1 MSATPFIRKL
11 PMQDRYNRLPFSPSY
26 EFRATRAFVM
36 QGIEY
41 TLGMPIDKAGI
52 ETRRLRQM
60 YDSRMI
66 EAILDEAPVAPAPK
80 KAPAQKAEAKA
91 QKAEAPKVDAT
102 PTEASKSALSVDYRG
117 FGRYFVIDAEGKEIS
132 GPHSKDEAHKLVK

>member
-11 PMQDRYNRLPFSPSY
+11 PMQPRYNRLPFSPSY
-26 EFRATRAFVM
+26 QFRATRAFVM

-41 TLGMPIDKAGI
+41 TMGTPIDKAGI
-52 ETRRLRQM
+52 EVRRLRQM

-66 EAILDEAPVAPAPK
+66 EAILDEAPAAPAPT
-80 KAPAQKAEAKA
+80 KAPAKKAEPKA
-91 QKAEAPKVDAT
+91 VKAETPKVEIN
-102 PTEASKSALSVDYRG
+102 PTEATNSALRVDYRG

-132 GPHSKDEAHKLVK
+132 GPHSKDEAHKLAK

>member
-1 MSATPFIRKL
+1 
-11 PMQDRYNRLPFSPSY
+11 MQDRYNRLPFSPSY

-41 TLGMPIDKAGI
+41 TIGMPIDKAGI

-66 EAILDEAPVAPAPK
+66 EAILDAAPAAPAPA
-80 KAPAQKAEAKA
+80 KAPAKKAEAKA
-91 QKAEAPKVDAT
+91 QKAEAPKVEAT
-102 PTEASKSALSVDYRG
+102 PTEANKSALSVDYRG

-132 GPHSKDEAHKLVK
+132 GPHSKDEAHKLAK

>member
-1 MSATPFIRKL
+1 MSATPVTRKP

-41 TLGMPIDKAGI
+41 TMGMPIDKAGI
-52 ETRRLRQM
+52 EVRRLRQM

-66 EAILDEAPVAPAPK
+66 EAILDDAPVA
-80 KAPAQKAEAKA
+80 KAPAKAPAKKAETAKVEH
-91 QKAEAPKVDAT
+91 KAPEANQ
-102 PTEASKSALSVDYRG
+102 SALRVDYRG
-117 FGRYFVIDAEGKEIS
+117 FGRYYVIDAEGKEIS
-132 GPHSKDEAHKLVK
+132 GPHSKDEAQKLAK

>member
-1 MSATPFIRKL
+1 
-11 PMQDRYNRLPFSPSY
+11 MQNRYNRLPFSPSY

-41 TLGMPIDKAGI
+41 TMGMPIDKAGI

-66 EAILDEAPVAPAPK
+66 DPIMDEAPAAQAPAKAPAKKAEKKAEKAEPAKVEAPAP
-80 KAPAQKAEAKA
+80 EAN
-91 QKAEAPKVDAT
+91 
-102 PTEASKSALSVDYRG
+102 KSAKRIDYRG
-117 FGRYFVIDAEGKEIS
+117 FGRYFVVDAEGNDIS
-132 GPHSKDEAHKLVK
+132 GPHSKDEAQTLVK

>member
-1 MSATPFIRKL
+1 
-11 PMQDRYNRLPFSPSY
+11 MQPRYNRLPFSPSY

-41 TLGMPIDKAGI
+41 TMGTPIDKAGI
-52 ETRRLRQM
+52 EVRRLRQM

-66 EAILDEAPVAPAPK
+66 EPIMDAAPAAQAPA
-80 KAPAQKAEAKA
+80 KAPAKKAENKA
-91 QKAEAPKVDAT
+91 QKAEPAQVEQQ
-102 PTEASKSALSVDYRG
+102 PTEAQTSALRVDYRG
-117 FGRYFVIDAEGKEIS
+117 FGRYFVIDADGKEIS

>member
-1 MSATPFIRKL
+1 
-11 PMQDRYNRLPFSPSY
+11 MQNRYNRLPFSPSY

-41 TLGMPIDKAGI
+41 TLGTPIDKAGI

-66 EAILDEAPVAPAPK
+66 EAILDEAPTAPAPA
-80 KAPAQKAEAKA
+80 KAPAKKAEPKA
-91 QKAEAPKVDAT
+91 QKAEPAKVEQQAPEAT
-102 PTEASKSALSVDYRG
+102 KSALSVDYRG
-117 FGRYFVIDAEGKEIS
+117 FGRYFVIDADGKEIS

>member
-1 MSATPFIRKL
+1 
-11 PMQDRYNRLPFSPSY
+11 MQPRYNRLPFSPAY
-26 EFRATRAFVM
+26 QFRATRAFVM

-41 TLGMPIDKAGI
+41 TMGTPIDKAGI

-66 EAILDEAPVAPAPK
+66 EAILDEAPVAQAPA
-80 KAPAQKAEAKA
+80 KAPAKKAEPKA
-91 QKAEAPKVDAT
+91 VKAETPKVESKPAEAT
-102 PTEASKSALSVDYRG
+102 NSALRVDYRG

-132 GPHSKDEAHKLVK
+132 GPHSKDEAHKLAK